1 MKPTARHQYFLRGI
15 RVSLSGTKQKFNIFN
30 LHQLFNK
37 LIDFLRYYKFKNE
50 QNMKC
55 SVCLHLAILLC
66 FGLTASAQKN
76 DLPGN
81 INNGTFN
88 PSTLLWYS
96 EPAKKWEDALPV
108 GNGRLGA
115 MVFGNNAE
123 ERIQL
128 NEETYWSG
136 GPYSTVV
143 KGGYKVL
150 PEIQKLVFEEKYLAA
165 HNLFGR
171 NLMGYPVEQMKYQ
184 CLANLHLFFKN
195 QESISRY
202 KRWLDLESG
211 ISGVSYMANGITY
224 QREVF
229 ASAPDQV
236 IIVRITADKPGSI
249 SFTANL
255 RGERNQT
262 HSNYATDYFKMDP
275 YGNDGLILTGKSAD
289 YMGVEGKIKYD
300 ARIKAVIEGGTI
312 KTDDVNLVIENANA
326 VTIYFAAAT
335 NFVNYKDV
343 SADQHQRV
351 NDYFKAIENKNYKTI
366 LDSAMADYKKYFS
379 RVSLQLPNTANSF
392 LPTPERVKKIQT
404 ESDPSMA
411 ALSYQFGR
419 YLMIGSS
426 RPGTEPANLQ
436 GIWNDNM
443 NPAWDSKY
451 TTNINTQMNYWPV
464 ESGNLSECA
473 EPLVRLIKEITDQGT
488 QVAREHYGAKGW
500 VLHQNTDIWRV
511 AAPMDGPTWG
521 TFTVGG
527 AWLCT
532 HLWEHYQYTM
542 DNNFLKETY
551 PLIEGSVQFFMD
563 FLVPHPN
570 GKWLVTN
577 PSTSPENFPDGGGN
591 KPYFDEVT
599 AGFREGTTICAGS
612 SIDMQILYDLFGYY
626 IEASKVLGKEGT
638 FIQQVKSARE
648 KLVPPQIGKDGSLQE
663 WADDWKSLEKN
674 HRHFSHMYGLYPGK
688 VLYEK
693 RTPALMEACKKVLEE
708 RGDGATG
715 WSRAWKMALWAR
727 LGDGNRANKIYKG
740 YLKEQCTVS
749 LFALCGKAMQV
760 DGSFGV
766 TAAVTEMLMQSHDG
780 FIKLL
785 PALPDEWR
793 DGEFKGLCARGG
805 FELDF
810 IWKNKMVKKLSILSK
825 AGTDCNIEFKPGMKL
840 SRNGKKIAFKKLANS
855 IIEFKTIPGVV
866 YQVDYTPDHL

>member
-1 MKPTARHQYFLRGI
+1 MKC
-15 RVSLSGTKQKFNIFN
+15 
-30 LHQLFNK
+30 
-37 LIDFLRYYKFKNE
+37 YKFLYVIME
-50 QNMKC
+50 LFFA
-55 SVCLHLAILLC
+55 SSLA
-66 FGLTASAQKN
+66 AQQTGISEK
-76 DLPGN
+76 
-81 INNGTFN
+81 INAKAFN
-88 PSTLLWYS
+88 PSLLLWYS
-96 EPAKKWEDALPV
+96 SPATIWNDALPV

-115 MVFGNNAE
+115 MVFGKNGE

-143 KGGYKVL
+143 KSGYKVL
-150 PEIQKLVFEEKYLAA
+150 PEIQKLVFEEKYLDA

-171 NLMGYPVEQMKYQ
+171 NLMGYPVEQQKYQ

-195 QESISRY
+195 QDNVLNY
-202 KRWLDLESG
+202 KRWLDLANG
-211 ISGVSYMANGITY
+211 ISGVSYSSNGITY

-236 IIVRITADKPGSI
+236 IVVRITADKPGSI
-249 SFTANL
+249 SFIANL

-262 HSNYATDYFKMDP
+262 HSNYATDYFRMDS
-275 YGNDGLILTGKSAD
+275 YGRDGLVLTGKSAD
-289 YMGVEGKIKYD
+289 YMGVAGRVKYE
-300 ARIKAVIEGGTI
+300 ARIRAIPEGGTM
-312 KTDDVNLVIENANA
+312 KTDGVDLNIEHATA
-326 VTIYFAAAT
+326 VTLYFAAAT

-343 SADQHQRV
+343 SANQHQRV
-351 NDYFKAIENKNYKTI
+351 DDYFKGIENKNYKTI
-366 LDSAMADYKKYFS
+366 LESFETDYKKYFG
-379 RVSLQLPNTANSF
+379 RVSFQLQNLANSF
-392 LPTPERVKKIQT
+392 LSTTERVKKIQS
-404 ESDPSMA
+404 EPDPAMA

-419 YLMIGSS
+419 YLMISSS

-436 GIWNDNM
+436 GIWNNDM

-464 ESGNLSECA
+464 ESSNLSECA
-473 EPLVRLIKEITDQGT
+473 EPLFRLIKEVSDQGT
-488 QVAREHYGAKGW
+488 EVAREHYGAKGW

-542 DNNFLKETY
+542 DKKFLIY
-551 PLIEGSVQFFMD
+551 AFPLMEGSVQFFMD

-599 AGFREGTTICAGS
+599 GGIREGTTICAGS

-626 IEASKVLGKEGT
+626 IEASKILGKGNAFT
-638 FIQQVKSARE
+638 QSVKIARG

-663 WADDWKSLEKN
+663 WAEDKKSLEKN
-674 HRHFSHMYGLYPGK
+674 HRHFSHLYGLYPGK

-693 RTPALMEACKKVLEE
+693 RTPALMEAYKKVLEE

-727 LGDGNRANKIYKG
+727 LGDGNRANKIYKA

-749 LFALCGKAMQV
+749 LFALCGNSLQV
-760 DGSFGV
+760 DGSLGV

-785 PALPDEWR
+785 PALPDEWSE
-793 DGEFKGLCARGG
+793 GECKGLCTRGA

-810 IWKNKMVKKLSILSK
+810 VWKNKMVTQLKIVSK
-825 AGTDCNIEFKPGMKL
+825 AGELCRIEFKPGMKI
-840 SRNGKKIAFKKLANS
+840 SNNDRNVPFKKLPNS
-855 IIEFKTIPGVV
+855 IVEFKTIKDAV
-866 YQVDYTPDHL
+866 YLVE

>member
-1 MKPTARHQYFLRGI
+1 
-15 RVSLSGTKQKFNIFN
+15 
-30 LHQLFNK
+30 
-37 LIDFLRYYKFKNE
+37 
-50 QNMKC
+50 MKC
-55 SVCLHLAILLC
+55 STLSSLIIFIFL
-66 FGLTASAQKN
+66 SIISRAQQRYIAN
-76 DLPGN
+76 E
-81 INNGTFN
+81 INTKTFN
-88 PSTLLWYS
+88 PSSLLWYDA
-96 EPAKKWEDALPV
+96 PAKKWEEALPV

-115 MVFGNNAE
+115 MVFGKNGE

-136 GPYSTVV
+136 CPYSTVV

-184 CLANLHLFFKN
+184 CLGNLHLFFNN
-195 QESISRY
+195 QDSVTNY
-202 KRWLDLESG
+202 KRWLNLEDG
-211 ISGVSYMANGITY
+211 VSGVSYSANGITY

-229 ASAPDQV
+229 SSAPDQV
-236 IIVRITADKPGSI
+236 IVVRITADKPGQI

-262 HSNYATDYFKMDP
+262 HSNYATDYFRMDP

-289 YMGVEGKIKYD
+289 YMGIEGKLRYE
-300 ARIKAVIEGGTI
+300 ARIKAVPQGGTI
-312 KTDDVNLVIENANA
+312 KTNGVDLIIENANA
-326 VTIYFAAAT
+326 VTLYFAAAT

-351 NDYFKAIENKNYKTI
+351 NNYLKGIEGKSYNTIFESAIT
-366 LDSAMADYKKYFS
+366 DHKKYFD
-379 RVSLQLPNTANSF
+379 RVALNLPNTTNSF
-392 LPTPERVKKIQT
+392 LPTTERVKKIQT
-404 ESDPSMA
+404 EPDPSMA

-443 NPAWDSKY
+443 NPMWDSKY
-451 TTNINTQMNYWPV
+451 TTNINTEMNYWPV

-473 EPLVRLIKEITDQGT
+473 EPLIRMIRELTDQGS
-488 QVAREHYGAKGW
+488 QVAKEHYGARGW
-500 VLHQNTDIWRV
+500 VFHQNTDIWRV

-532 HLWEHYQYTM
+532 HIWEHYQYTR
-542 DNNFLKETY
+542 DKDFLKETY

-626 IEASKVLGKEGT
+626 LEAARVLGKDDA
-638 FIQQVKSARE
+638 FIQRVTAARE

-693 RTPALMEACKKVLEE
+693 RTPALIESYKKVLEE
-708 RGDGATG
+708 RGDASTG
-715 WSRAWKMALWAR
+715 FSRAWKMALWAR
-727 LGDGNRANKIYKG
+727 MNDGNRANKIYKG
-740 YLKEQCTVS
+740 FLKDQSCTS
-749 LFALCGKAMQV
+749 LFALCGRALQV
-760 DGSFGV
+760 DGNFGV

-785 PALPDEWR
+785 PALPDEWS
-793 DGEFKGLCARGG
+793 DGEFKGVCARGA

-810 IWKNKMVKKLSILSK
+810 SWKNKVLTKLSILSK
-825 AGTDCNIEFKPGMKL
+825 AGEVCRMEYKPGMKI
-840 SRNGKKIAFKKLANS
+840 SSNGKKVLFKKLSNGL
-855 IIEFKTIPGVV
+855 IEFKTVKGSV
-866 YQVDYTPDHL
+866 YQLE

>member
-1 MKPTARHQYFLRGI
+1 MKYYTISWLSFLFLLSMP
-15 RVSLSGTKQKFNIFN
+15 SLAQ
-30 LHQLFNK
+30 Q
-37 LIDFLRYYKFKNE
+37 
-50 QNMKC
+50 QNM
-55 SVCLHLAILLC
+55 AEQI
-66 FGLTASAQKN
+66 SAK
-76 DLPGN
+76 
-81 INNGTFN
+81 TFN
-88 PSTLLWYS
+88 PSTLLWYAA
-96 EPAKKWEDALPV
+96 PAAKWEDALPV

-115 MVFGNNAE
+115 MVFGKNEE

-128 NEETYWSG
+128 NEETYWTG

-150 PEIQKLVFEEKYLAA
+150 PQIQQLVFEEKYLEA

-184 CLANLHLFFKN
+184 SLANLHLFFAGEKTVTN
-195 QESISRY
+195 Y
-202 KRWLDLESG
+202 KRWLNLEEG
-211 ISGVSYMANGITY
+211 VCGVSYTANGVNY
-224 QREVF
+224 QRQVF
-229 ASAPDQV
+229 ASAPHQV
-236 IIVRITADKPGSI
+236 IVVRITANKPGSI

-262 HSNYATDYFKMDP
+262 HSNYATDYFRMDP
-275 YGNDGLILTGKSAD
+275 YGNDGLVLTGKSAD
-289 YMGVEGKIKYD
+289 YMGIEGKLRYE
-300 ARIKAVIEGGTI
+300 ARIKAVPEGGTI
-312 KTDDVNLVIENANA
+312 KTNGVDLVIEKADA
-326 VTIYFAAAT
+326 VTLYFAAAT

-343 SADQHQRV
+343 SGNQHQRV
-351 NDYFKAIENKNYKTI
+351 DDYLKNISGKSYDEIAAAAI
-366 LDSAMADYKKYFS
+366 SDYKKYFS
-379 RVSLQLPNTANSF
+379 RVSLQLAHTDNSF
-392 LPTPERVKKIQT
+392 LPIPERVKKIQT
-404 ESDPSMA
+404 EPDPSMA

-426 RPGTEPANLQ
+426 RPGTQPANLQ

-473 EPLVRLIKEITDQGT
+473 EPLVQMINELTDQGT
-488 QVAREHYGAKGW
+488 QVAKEHYGARGW
-500 VLHQNTDIWRV
+500 VFHQNTDIWRV

-542 DNNFLKETY
+542 DKEFLQKNY
-551 PLIEGSVQFFMD
+551 PVMEGAVRFFMD

-626 IEASKVLGKEGT
+626 IEASEILGKQDT
-638 FIQQVKSARE
+638 LIQKVKTARE

-663 WADDWKSLEKN
+663 WAVDWKSLEKN
-674 HRHFSHMYGLYPGK
+674 HRHFSHMYGLYPGN
-688 VLYEK
+688 VLYQK
-693 RTPALMEACKKVLEE
+693 RTPALIDACKKVLEE
-708 RGDGATG
+708 RGDGAAG

-740 YLKEQCTVS
+740 YLNEQCCS
-749 LFALCGKAMQV
+749 SMFALCGKALQV

-766 TAAVTEMLMQSHDG
+766 TAAITEMLVQSHSG

-785 PALPDEWR
+785 PALPGEWS
-793 DGEFKGLCARGG
+793 DGSFKGVCARGA

-810 IWKNKMVKKLSILSK
+810 TWKNNTVTSLHILSK
-825 AGTDCNIEFKPGMKL
+825 AGEVCKL
-840 SRNGKKIAFKKLANS
+840 EYKAGVKISSNGKRILFKKIPGGLL
-855 IIEFKTIPGVV
+855 EFKTIKGAVYVV
-866 YQVDYTPDHL
+866 E

>member
-1 MKPTARHQYFLRGI
+1 MKYGTIPCFVLAIFSFL
-15 RVSLSGTKQKFNIFN
+15 SLRAQPPGMAGAIGQKKFNP
-30 LHQLFNK
+30 
-37 LIDFLRYYKFKNE
+37 
-50 QNMKC
+50 
-55 SVCLHLAILLC
+55 A
-66 FGLTASAQKN
+66 
-76 DLPGN
+76 
-81 INNGTFN
+81 
-88 PSTLLWYS
+88 TLMWYDA
-96 EPAKKWEDALPV
+96 PAKKWEDALPV
-108 GNGRLGA
+108 GNGRIGA
-115 MVFGNNAE
+115 MVFGKNGE

-150 PEIQKLVFEEKYLAA
+150 PEIQRLVFEEKYLAA

-171 NLMGYPVEQMKYQ
+171 HLMGYPVEQMKYQ
-184 CLANLHLFFKN
+184 CLANLHLFFPG
-195 QESISRY
+195 QDSITDY
-202 KRWLDLESG
+202 KRWLDLETG
-211 ISGVSYMANGITY
+211 IAGVSYTANGITY

-236 IIVRITADKPGSI
+236 IAIRISADRPGSI
-249 SFTANL
+249 TLTANL
-255 RGERNQT
+255 RGERNQA
-262 HSNYATDYFKMDP
+262 HSNYATDYFRMDP
-275 YGNDGLILTGKSAD
+275 YGNDGLVLTGKSAD
-289 YMGVEGKIKYD
+289 YLGVEGKLRYE
-300 ARIKAVIEGGTI
+300 ARIKAVPEGGSIRTE
-312 KTDDVNLVIENANA
+312 DVNLIIEKANA
-326 VTIYFAAAT
+326 VTLYFAAAT

-343 SADQHQRV
+343 SADPHRRVDDYLEKIKGKSYPTIAGAAIADHQS
-351 NDYFKAIENKNYKTI
+351 YFN
-366 LDSAMADYKKYFS
+366 
-379 RVSLQLPNTANSF
+379 RVSLQLDHTDHSY
-392 LPTPERVKKIQT
+392 LPVPERVKQIQ
-404 ESDPSMA
+404 SSPDPSLA

-451 TTNINTQMNYWPV
+451 TTNINTEMNYWPV
-464 ESGNLSECA
+464 ESGNLPECA
-473 EPLVRLIKEITDQGT
+473 EPLVRMIRELTDQGT
-488 QVAREHYGAKGW
+488 QVAKEHYGARGW
-500 VLHQNTDIWRV
+500 VFHQNTDLWRV

-542 DNNFLKETY
+542 DPSFLAESF
-551 PLIEGSVQFFMD
+551 PLMEGSVQFFMD

-626 IEASKVLGKEGT
+626 IEAAKVLGKEDA
-638 FIQQVKSARE
+638 FVQKVVDARA

-663 WADDWKSLEKN
+663 WADDWQSLEKN
-674 HRHFSHMYGLYPGK
+674 HRHYSHMYGLYPGK

-693 RTPALMEACKKVLEE
+693 RTPALVESYKKVLNE
-708 RGDGATG
+708 RGDASTG

-727 LGDGNRANKIYKG
+727 LGDGNRSNKIYKG
-740 YLKEQCTVS
+740 YLKEQCTAS
-749 LFALCGKAMQV
+749 FFALCGRALQV

-766 TAAVTEMLMQSHDG
+766 SAAVTEMLMQSHDG
-780 FIKLL
+780 FIQLL
-785 PALPDEWR
+785 PALPDEWAR
-793 DGEFKGLCARGG
+793 GRFRGVCARGA

-810 IWKNKMVKKLSILSK
+810 SWNNKTLTQCTILSR
-825 AGTDCNIEFKPGMKL
+825 AGKPCTLEYRAGMTIR
-840 SRNGKKIAFKKLANS
+840 SNGKKIPYKKLPNGQLQFETTRNAVY
-855 IIEFKTIPGVV
+855 TITYSTHP
-866 YQVDYTPDHL
+866 

>member
-1 MKPTARHQYFLRGI
+1 MIGRYVLL
-15 RVSLSGTKQKFNIFN
+15 LSGSFFFSVIIRAQQNNIPDKIGS
-30 LHQLFNK
+30 K
-37 LIDFLRYYKFKNE
+37 L
-50 QNMKC
+50 
-55 SVCLHLAILLC
+55 
-66 FGLTASAQKN
+66 
-76 DLPGN
+76 
-81 INNGTFN
+81 FN
-88 PSTLLWYS
+88 PSTLLWYNT
-96 EPAKKWEDALPV
+96 PAQKWDEALPV

-115 MVFGNNAE
+115 MVFGKNRE

-195 QESISRY
+195 QDSITDY
-202 KRWLDLESG
+202 KRWLDLETG
-211 ISGVSYMANGITY
+211 ISGVSYISEGIRY
-224 QREVF
+224 QREVL

-255 RGERNQT
+255 RGERNQV

-275 YGNDGLILTGKSAD
+275 YGNDGLVLTGKSAD
-289 YMGVEGKIKYD
+289 YMGVEGKLRYE
-300 ARIKAVIEGGTI
+300 ARIKAVPEGGTI
-312 KTDDVNLVIENANA
+312 KTDDVNLIIENANS
-326 VTIYFAAAT
+326 VTLYFAAAT
-335 NFVNYKDV
+335 NFVNYKEV

-351 NDYFKAIENKNYKTI
+351 TNYFKAIENKNYNSI
-366 LDSAMADYKKYFS
+366 LTSAIADHKKYFD
-379 RVSLQLPNTANSF
+379 RVSLQLLNTKNSF
-392 LPTPERVKKIQT
+392 LPTPERVKKIQA
-404 ESDPSMA
+404 EPDPSMA

-443 NPAWDSKY
+443 NPSWDSKY

-473 EPLVRLIKEITDQGT
+473 EPLVRLIREITDQGT
-488 QVAREHYGAKGW
+488 QVAREHYGARGW

-542 DNNFLKETY
+542 DKDFLKETF
-551 PLIEGSVQFFMD
+551 PLMEGSVQFFMD

-626 IEASKVLGKEGT
+626 VEAAKVLGKEDA
-638 FIQQVKSARE
+638 FVQQVKVARE

-693 RTPALMEACKKVLEE
+693 RTPALIESYKKVLEE
-708 RGDGATG
+708 RGDASTG
-715 WSRAWKMALWAR
+715 FSRAWKMALWAR
-727 LGDGNRANKIYKG
+727 LGDGNRSNKIYKG
-740 YLKEQCTVS
+740 YLKEQCCTS
-749 LFALCGKAMQV
+749 LFALCGRSLQV

-766 TAAVTEMLMQSHDG
+766 TAAVTEMLMQSQDE

-785 PALPDEWR
+785 PALPDEWSE
-793 DGEFKGLCARGG
+793 GEFKGLCARGG

-810 IWKNKMVKKLSILSK
+810 AWKNKMITQLKILSK
-825 AGTDCNIEFKPGMKL
+825 AGEVCRIEFKPAMKI
-840 SRNGKKIAFKKLANS
+840 SSNGKKISFKKLPDGNV
-855 IIEFKTIPGVV
+855 EFKTLKNAV
-866 YQVDYTPDHL
+866 YLIE

>member
-1 MKPTARHQYFLRGI
+1 MKYCKFLFLIIELFLTSSLAAQQTGI
-15 RVSLSGTKQKFNIFN
+15 PEI
-30 LHQLFNK
+30 
-37 LIDFLRYYKFKNE
+37 
-50 QNMKC
+50 
-55 SVCLHLAILLC
+55 
-66 FGLTASAQKN
+66 
-76 DLPGN
+76 
-81 INNGTFN
+81 INAKAFN
-88 PSTLLWYS
+88 PGSLLWYS
-96 EPAKKWEDALPV
+96 SPAKIWEEALPV

-115 MVFGNNAE
+115 MVFGKNGE

-195 QESISRY
+195 QDSVINY
-202 KRWLDLESG
+202 KRWLDLENG
-211 ISGVSYMANGITY
+211 ISGVSYSSNGITY
-224 QREVF
+224 QREIF

-236 IIVRITADKPGSI
+236 IVVRITADKPGSI

-300 ARIKAVIEGGTI
+300 ARIKAVTEGGTT

-366 LDSAMADYKKYFS
+366 LDAAAADYKKYFS

-404 ESDPSMA
+404 EPDPSMA

-473 EPLVRLIKEITDQGT
+473 EPLVRLIREITDQGT

-542 DNNFLKETY
+542 DKNFLKETY
-551 PLIEGSVQFFMD
+551 PLIEGSVEFFMD

-626 IEASKVLGKEGT
+626 IEASKVLGKEDA
-638 FIQQVKSARE
+638 FIQQVKLARE
-648 KLVPPQIGKDGSLQE
+648 KLVSPQIGKDGSLQE

-693 RTPALMEACKKVLEE
+693 RTPALLEAYKKVLEE

-727 LGDGNRANKIYKG
+727 LGNGNHANKIYKG

-749 LFALCGKAMQV
+749 LFALCGKSLQV

-766 TAAVTEMLMQSHDG
+766 TAAVTEMLMQSQDG

-785 PALPDEWR
+785 PALPDEWNE
-793 DGEFKGLCARGG
+793 GVFKGLCARGG

-810 IWKNKMVKKLSILSK
+810 IWKNKVVTQVKILSK
-825 AGTDCNIEFKPGMKL
+825 AGEHCRIEFKPGMKI
-840 SRNGKKIAFKKLANS
+840 SNNGKKVVFNKLANGL
-855 IIEFKTIPGVV
+855 IAFATVKGAV
-866 YQVDYTPDHL
+866 YLVN

>member
-1 MKPTARHQYFLRGI
+1 
-15 RVSLSGTKQKFNIFN
+15 
-30 LHQLFNK
+30 
-37 LIDFLRYYKFKNE
+37 
-50 QNMKC
+50 MKC
-55 SVCLHLAILLC
+55 YRLSLPIILLLS
-66 FGLTASAQKN
+66 FFTGWSQQRLIPNEIDGKS
-76 DLPGN
+76 
-81 INNGTFN
+81 FN
-88 PSTLLWYS
+88 PSTLLWYTG
-96 EPAKKWEDALPV
+96 PAKKWDEALPV

-115 MVFGNNAE
+115 MVFGKNGE

-184 CLANLHLFFKN
+184 SLANLHLFFKN
-195 QESISRY
+195 QDSITNY
-202 KRWLDLESG
+202 KRWLNLEDG
-211 ISGVSYMANGITY
+211 VAGVSYSANGVTY
-224 QREVF
+224 QRQVF

-236 IIVRITADKPGSI
+236 IVVRITADKPGAI
-249 SFTANL
+249 SLITNL
-255 RGERNQT
+255 RGERNQA
-262 HSNYATDYFKMDP
+262 HSNYGTDYFQMDP
-275 YGNDGLILTGKSAD
+275 YGKDGLVLTGKSTD
-289 YMGVEGKIKYD
+289 YLGVEGKMRYE
-300 ARIKAVIEGGTI
+300 ARIKAVPEGGTM
-312 KTDDVNLVIENANA
+312 KTDGVDLIIENANA
-326 VTIYFAAAT
+326 VTLYFAAAT

-343 SADQHQRV
+343 SADQHRRV
-351 NDYFKAIENKNYKTI
+351 DNYFKGIEDKSFNTI
-366 LDSAMADYKKYFS
+366 AASAVADHQQYFN
-379 RVSLQLPNTANSF
+379 RVKLQLPNTANSF

-404 ESDPSMA
+404 DPDPSMA
-411 ALSYQFGR
+411 ALSYQYGR
-419 YLMIGSS
+419 YLLIGSS

-443 NPAWDSKY
+443 NPSWDSKY
-451 TTNINTQMNYWPV
+451 TTNINTEMNYWPV

-473 EPLVRLIKEITDQGT
+473 EPLVRMIKELTDQGS
-488 QVAREHYGAKGW
+488 QVAKEHYGARGW

-542 DNNFLKETY
+542 DKKFLNDAY
-551 PLIEGSVQFFMD
+551 PLLEGAVQFFMD

-626 IEASKVLGKEGT
+626 IEAAKVLEKNDA
-638 FIQQVKSARE
+638 FIDSVKTARE

-688 VLYEK
+688 ILYVK
-693 RTPALMEACKKVLEE
+693 RTPALIESYKKVLEE
-708 RGDGATG
+708 RGDASTG
-715 WSRAWKMALWAR
+715 FSRAWKMALWAR

-740 YLKEQCTVS
+740 YLKEQSCTS
-749 LFALCGKAMQV
+749 LFALCGRSLQV
-760 DGSFGV
+760 DGNFGV
-766 TAAVTEMLMQSHDG
+766 TAAVTEMLIQTHDG

-785 PALPDEWR
+785 PALPDEWSE
-793 DGEFKGLCARGG
+793 GEFKGVCARGA
-805 FELDF
+805 FELHF
-810 IWKNKMVKKLSILSK
+810 TWKNKKVTQLSILSK
-825 AGTDCNIEFKPGMKL
+825 AGEVCRIEYKPGMKI
-840 SRNGKKIAFKKLANS
+840 SSNGKKVVFKKLPS
-855 IIEFKTIPGVV
+855 GLIEFKTVKSSV
-866 YQVDYTPDHL
+866 YQVH

>member
-1 MKPTARHQYFLRGI
+1 MATFYKYFN
-15 RVSLSGTKQKFNIFN
+15 SLVFM
-30 LHQLFNK
+30 LF
-37 LIDFLRYYKFKNE
+37 FT
-50 QNMKC
+50 
-55 SVCLHLAILLC
+55 
-66 FGLTASAQKN
+66 GLYAQKN
-76 DLPGN
+76 LMPLLIDKGQ
-81 INNGTFN
+81 FN
-88 PSTLLWYS
+88 PSTLLWYKT
-96 EPAKKWEDALPV
+96 PAKKWDEALPV

-115 MVFGNNAE
+115 MVFGSNSE

-143 KGGYKVL
+143 KGGAKVL
-150 PEIQKLVFEEKYLAA
+150 PEIQKKVFEEKYLAA

-195 QESISRY
+195 QDSVTDY

-211 ISGVSYMANGITY
+211 ISGVSYIADGIAY

-236 IIVRITADKPGSI
+236 IVVRITANKPGSI

-262 HSNYATDYFKMDP
+262 HSNYATDYFKMDT

-289 YMGVEGKIKYD
+289 YMGVEGKLRYE
-300 ARIKAVIEGGTI
+300 ARIKALPEGGTI
-312 KTDDVNLVIENANA
+312 KTDDVNLIIENANS
-326 VTIYFAAAT
+326 VTLYFAAAT

-351 NDYFKAIENKNYKTI
+351 TDYFKGIENKNFNSI
-366 LDSAMADYKKYFS
+366 LTSALSDYKNYFN
-379 RVSLQLPNTANSF
+379 RVSLQLSNTANSF
-392 LPTPERVKKIQT
+392 LPTPERVKKIQI
-404 ESDPSMA
+404 EPDPSMA

-443 NPAWDSKY
+443 NPMWDSKY
-451 TTNINTQMNYWPV
+451 TTNINTEMNYWPV

-473 EPLVRLIKEITDQGT
+473 EPLVRMIRELTDQGS
-488 QVAREHYGAKGW
+488 QVAKEHYGARGW
-500 VLHQNTDIWRV
+500 VFHQNTDIWRV

-532 HLWEHYQYTM
+532 HIWEHYQYTM
-542 DNNFLKETY
+542 DKEFLKETY

-599 AGFREGTTICAGS
+599 GGFREGTTICAGS
-612 SIDMQILYDLFGYY
+612 SIDMQILYDLFGYF
-626 IEASKVLGKEGT
+626 IEASKALGKDDA
-638 FIQQVKSARE
+638 FIESVKAARE
-648 KLVPPQIGKDGSLQE
+648 KLVPPQIGRDGSLQE

-693 RTPALMEACKKVLEE
+693 RTPALIESYKKVLEE
-708 RGDGATG
+708 RGDASTG
-715 WSRAWKMALWAR
+715 FSRAWKMALWAR
-727 LGDGNRANKIYKG
+727 MNDGNRANKIYKG
-740 YLKEQCTVS
+740 YLKDQSCTS
-749 LFALCGKAMQV
+749 MFALCGRALQV
-760 DGSFGV
+760 DANFGV
-766 TAAVTEMLMQSHDG
+766 SAAVTEMLMQSHDG

-785 PALPDEWR
+785 PALPYEWSE
-793 DGEFKGLCARGG
+793 GAFKGVCARGA

-810 IWKNKMVKKLSILSK
+810 TWENKTLKQLSILSK
-825 AGTDCNIEFKPGMKL
+825 AGEVCRLEYKPGLKI
-840 SRNGKKIAFKKLANS
+840 SNNGKNIKYKKLPNGLVEFQTIKGS
-855 IIEFKTIPGVV
+855 I
-866 YQVDYTPDHL
+866 YQAR

>member
-1 MKPTARHQYFLRGI
+1 MKYCKFLFLIIELFLTSSLPAQQTGI
-15 RVSLSGTKQKFNIFN
+15 PEK
-30 LHQLFNK
+30 
-37 LIDFLRYYKFKNE
+37 
-50 QNMKC
+50 
-55 SVCLHLAILLC
+55 
-66 FGLTASAQKN
+66 
-76 DLPGN
+76 
-81 INNGTFN
+81 INAKAFN
-88 PSTLLWYS
+88 PGSLLWYS
-96 EPAKKWEDALPV
+96 SPAKIWEEALPV

-115 MVFGNNAE
+115 MFFGKNGE

-143 KGGYKVL
+143 KDGYKVL

-171 NLMGYPVEQMKYQ
+171 NLMGYPVEQQKYQ
-184 CLANLHLFFKN
+184 ALANLHLFFKN
-195 QESISRY
+195 QDSVINY
-202 KRWLDLESG
+202 KRWLDLENG
-211 ISGVSYMANGITY
+211 ISGVSYSSNGITY

-236 IIVRITADKPGSI
+236 IVVRITADKPGSI

-300 ARIKAVIEGGTI
+300 ARIKAVTDGGTT

-335 NFVNYKDV
+335 NFVSYKDV

-351 NDYFKAIENKNYKTI
+351 NNYFKAIENKNYNTV
-366 LDSAMADYKKYFS
+366 LDAAVTDYKKYFS

-404 ESDPSMA
+404 EPDPSMA

-626 IEASKVLGKEGT
+626 IEASKILGKDDAFT
-638 FIQQVKSARE
+638 QSVKIARG

-693 RTPALMEACKKVLEE
+693 RTPALIEAYKKVLEE

-727 LGDGNRANKIYKG
+727 LGNGNRANKIYKG
-740 YLKEQCTVS
+740 YLKEQCCNS
-749 LFALCGKAMQV
+749 LFALCGKSMQV

-766 TAAVTEMLMQSHDG
+766 TAAVTEMLMQSQDG

-785 PALPDEWR
+785 PALPDEWSE
-793 DGEFKGLCARGG
+793 GAFKGLCARGG

-810 IWKNKMVKKLSILSK
+810 TWKNKTVTQLKILSK
-825 AGTDCNIEFKPGMKL
+825 AGADCKIEFKPGMKI
-840 SRNGKKIAFKKLANS
+840 SNNGKKVVFNKLANGL
-855 IIEFKTIPGVV
+855 IEFNTVKGAV
-866 YQVDYTPDHL
+866 YLVN

>member
-1 MKPTARHQYFLRGI
+1 MKRCKYILP
-15 RVSLSGTKQKFNIFN
+15 VM
-30 LHQLFNK
+30 LF
-37 LIDFLRYYKFKNE
+37 F
-50 QNMKC
+50 
-55 SVCLHLAILLC
+55 
-66 FGLTASAQKN
+66 LTAELFAQHTEMP
-76 DLPGN
+76 DLINTGN
-81 INNGTFN
+81 FN
-88 PSTLLWYS
+88 PASLLWYTS
-96 EPAKKWEDALPV
+96 PAKKWDEALPV

-115 MVFGNNAE
+115 MVFGKHGE

-143 KGGYKVL
+143 KGGFNVL
-150 PEIQKLVFEEKYLAA
+150 PDIQKKVFEEKYLAA

-171 NLMGYPVEQMKYQ
+171 HLMGYPVEQMKYQ
-184 CLANLHLFFKN
+184 CLANLHLFFMN
-195 QESISRY
+195 QDSVTDY

-211 ISGVSYMANGITY
+211 ISGVSYTADGIRY
-224 QREVF
+224 RREVF

-236 IIVRITADKPGSI
+236 IVVRMTADKPGRI

-255 RGERNQT
+255 RGERNDT
-262 HSNYATDYFKMDP
+262 HSNYATDYFRMDP
-275 YGNDGLILTGKSAD
+275 YGSDGLILTGKSAD
-289 YMGVEGKIKYD
+289 YMGVEGKLKYE
-300 ARIKAVIEGGTI
+300 ARIKAIPEGGSM
-312 KTDDVNLVIENANA
+312 KTDDVNLIIENANS

-351 NDYFKAIENKNYKTI
+351 TDYFKAIENKTYNSMLT
-366 LDSAMADYKKYFS
+366 AAVVDYKKYFD
-379 RVSLQLPNTANSF
+379 RVSLQLPKSKNSF
-392 LPTPERVKKIQT
+392 LPTPERIKKIQT
-404 ESDPSMA
+404 EPDPSMA

-451 TTNINTQMNYWPV
+451 TTNINTEMNYWPV

-473 EPLVRLIKEITDQGT
+473 EPLFRMIKELTDQGA

-500 VLHQNTDIWRV
+500 VFHQNTDIWRV

-532 HLWEHYQYTM
+532 HIWEHYQYTM
-542 DNNFLKETY
+542 DKDFLQKTY
-551 PLIEGSVQFFMD
+551 PLMEGSVQFFMD

-612 SIDMQILYDLFGYY
+612 SIDMQILFDLFGYY
-626 IEASKVLGKEGT
+626 IEAAKILGKEDA
-638 FIQQVKSARE
+638 FVQQVKTARE

-693 RTPALMEACKKVLEE
+693 RTPALIEAYKKVLEE
-708 RGDGATG
+708 RGDASTG
-715 WSRAWKMALWAR
+715 FSRAWKMALWAR
-727 LGDGNRANKIYKG
+727 LGDGNRSNKIYKG
-740 YLKEQCTVS
+740 YLKEQSCTS
-749 LFALCGKAMQV
+749 LFALCGKSLQV

-785 PALPDEWR
+785 PALPDEWT

-810 IWKNKMVKKLSILSK
+810 IWKNKTVTQFKVLSK
-825 AGTDCNIEFKPGMKL
+825 AGEDCKIEFKPDMKI
-840 SRNGKKIAFKKLANS
+840 SSNGKNVIFKKRPGG
-855 IIEFKTIPGVV
+855 IVEFKTEKGSV
-866 YQVDYTPDHL
+866 YLIK